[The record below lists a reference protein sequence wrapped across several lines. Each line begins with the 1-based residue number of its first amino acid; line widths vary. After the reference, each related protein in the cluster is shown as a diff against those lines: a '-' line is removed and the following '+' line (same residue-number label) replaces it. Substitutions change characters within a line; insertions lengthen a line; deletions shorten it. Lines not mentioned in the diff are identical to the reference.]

1 MTKVADGQTQ
11 QKEAV
16 RLKPYQTLDAW
27 RGIASLWVVLFHAS
41 SITGVLFPDLF
52 RTPLF
57 VFGSRGSLGV
67 QMFFVISG
75 YCIASAAGSA
85 THHQHGFWKFM
96 RARFQ
101 RIYPAYWCA
110 FLLSMI
116 LAAVAFHLAASGH
129 LQNSYLRDHD
139 PMHQGWLYAA
149 ANAVLLQAPLQQS
162 YLLIVSWTLCYE
174 VFFYLVIG
182 VGVLCAKGRGE
193 TFLLNLLHALTAA
206 ALLGLI
212 FVPQYRLFPFDLW
225 PQFGLGV
232 LVYDWLRH
240 EGQQRPRLWAI
251 GIAALLLAFVMRWD
265 FLIGSVAESSRLTF
279 SWTLIF
285 AAALLGLHRLDLR
298 LARVPAI
305 RGLSAIGLFSYSLYL
320 IHMLCLGLLNQ
331 VVRHVHLPHALA
343 YAWLFLSLLLAL
355 AAGRV
360 FYHFCERPFL
370 KGNRAAK
377 LESAATKL

>member
-1 MTKVADGQTQ
+1 MVQLAEGHASK
-11 QKEAV
+11 KEPV

-57 VFGSRGSLGV
+57 VLGSRGSLGV

-85 THHQHGFWKFM
+85 THHNHGIWKFM
-96 RARFQ
+96 RARFR

-110 FLLSMI
+110 FLLSVV
-116 LAAVAFHLAASGH
+116 LAAIASRLAASGH
-129 LQNSYLRDHD
+129 LPNSYLRDHD
-139 PMHQGWLYAA
+139 PLHQGWLYAA
-149 ANAVLLQAPLQQS
+149 ANAALLQAPLHQS
-162 YLLIVSWTLCYE
+162 YLLVVSWTLCYE
-174 VFFYLVIG
+174 VFFYLIIG

-206 ALLGLI
+206 SLLLLI
-212 FVPQYRLFPFDLW
+212 FVPPYRLFPFDLW

-240 EGQQRPRLWAI
+240 EGQLRPRLWAV
-251 GIAALLLAFVMRWD
+251 GIAALLLTFVVRWD
-265 FLIGSVAESSRLTF
+265 FLIGSFAESSRLTF
-279 SWTLIF
+279 AFALVF
-285 AAALLGLHRLDLR
+285 AAALLGLHRVDLR
-298 LARVPAI
+298 LARVPVI
-305 RGLSAIGLFSYSLYL
+305 RGLSTLGLFSYSLYL
-320 IHMLCLGLLNQ
+320 IHMPALGLLNQ
-331 VVRHVHLPHALA
+331 AVRHVHLPHALA

-355 AAGRV
+355 AAGRA

-370 KGNRAAK
+370 KGNRAAA
-377 LESAATKL
+377 LEPPSA